1 MPHRLQRFLMLWL
14 LVALQAMTPFIHA
27 HAGAVQLKHA
37 NFMHLHQGA
46 HGDAAYHALAAD
58 EHGASFEVAQGRPLR
73 IDPLGAA
80 NDFQPA
86 VTLSLPRAE
95 RIARSGEGL
104 PAPPQP
110 QRVPPDH
117 THPHALAPP
126 SV

>member
-1 MPHRLQRFLMLWL
+1 MLWL
-14 LVALQAMTPFIHA
+14 LFALQAVTPFIHA
-27 HAGAVQLKHA
+27 HAGGVQLKHA
-37 NFMHLHQGA
+37 SFMHLHPGG
-46 HGDAAYHALAAD
+46 HGDLAYHALVAD
-58 EHGASFEVAQGRPLR
+58 EHGASFEAAQGRPLQ
-73 IDPLGAA
+73 IGPLGAA
-80 NDFQPA
+80 SDVQPA

-95 RIARSGEGL
+95 RIAQSGAGL

>member
-1 MPHRLQRFLMLWL
+1 MLWL

-27 HAGAVQLKHA
+27 HAGVVQLKHA
-37 NFMHLHQGA
+37 GFVHLHPGA
-46 HGDAAYHALAAD
+46 QVDAAYHALVAD

-73 IDPLGAA
+73 IGPLDAA
-80 NDFQPA
+80 SNVQPE
-86 VTLSLPRAE
+86 VTLSLPRTE
-95 RIARSGEGL
+95 RIAQSGAGL

-110 QRVPPDH
+110 RRVMPDH

>member
-1 MPHRLQRFLMLWL
+1 MLWF

-27 HAGAVQLKHA
+27 HAGAVQFNHA
-37 NFMHLHQGA
+37 GVLHLHQGA
-46 HGDAAYHALAAD
+46 HGDAACHALAAD
-58 EHGASFEVAQGRPLR
+58 EHGAEFEVAQGRPLR

-80 NDFQPA
+80 DDVQPA
-86 VTLSLPRAE
+86 VALSLPRAE
-95 RIARSGEGL
+95 CIAQSGAGL
-104 PAPPQP
+104 PAPPQS

>member
-1 MPHRLQRFLMLWL
+1 MLWL
-14 LVALQAMTPFIHA
+14 LVALEVMTPFIHA

-37 NFMHLHQGA
+37 SFMHLNQGA
-46 HGDAAYHALAAD
+46 HGDAVYHALAAD
-58 EHGASFEVAQGRPLR
+58 EHGASIDVAQGWPLR

-80 NDFQPA
+80 HAAQPA
-86 VTLSLPRAE
+86 ATQSLPLAG
-95 RIARSGEGL
+95 RIAQSGAGL

-117 THPHALAPP
+117 THPHAFAPP